1 MAFLSGMAETALFS
15 KARSVNCRDQCMHM
29 KVLLQSV
36 SARMYG
42 FHMHVG
48 RVELQQGLAEC

>member
-1 MAFLSGMAETALFS
+1 
-15 KARSVNCRDQCMHM
+15 MHM